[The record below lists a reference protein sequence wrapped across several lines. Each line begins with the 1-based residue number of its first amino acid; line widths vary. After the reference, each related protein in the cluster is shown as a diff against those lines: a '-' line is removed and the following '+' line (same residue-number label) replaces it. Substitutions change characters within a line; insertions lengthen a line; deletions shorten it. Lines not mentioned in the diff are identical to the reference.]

1 MTKREH
7 QLVLI
12 AADCTGH
19 GVPGAFMSMLGVSF
33 LNEIVNRHEI
43 TEASAILN
51 SLRADIKKT
60 LGQEG
65 KEGEAKDGMD
75 IALCIIDLEK
85 MKMQYAGAYN
95 PLYLFRNNELIE
107 VKADRMPIGIYIKEK
122 ESFTNN
128 DIDLQKDDVFYI
140 FSDGY
145 QDQFGGEDG
154 QKFKTKNYKQ
164 LLLEIHQK
172 PMAEQREILD
182 KKIDEWRGKWEQVDD
197 IIILGV
203 RV

>member
-1 MTKREH
+1 
-7 QLVLI
+7 
-12 AADCTGH
+12 
-19 GVPGAFMSMLGVSF
+19 
-33 LNEIVNRHEI
+33 
-43 TEASAILN
+43 
-51 SLRADIKKT
+51 
-60 LGQEG
+60 
-65 KEGEAKDGMD
+65 MD
-75 IALCIIDLEK
+75 IALCVINLEK

-107 VKADRMPIGIYIKEK
+107 TKADRMPIGIYIKEK

-128 DIDLQKDDVFYI
+128 EIDLQKGDVFYI

-154 QKFKTKNYKQ
+154 QKFKTKNFKQ
-164 LLLEIHQK
+164 FLLDIHQK

-182 KKIDEWRGKWEQVDD
+182 KRIDEWRGDWEQIDD
-197 IIILGV
+197 IIILGI